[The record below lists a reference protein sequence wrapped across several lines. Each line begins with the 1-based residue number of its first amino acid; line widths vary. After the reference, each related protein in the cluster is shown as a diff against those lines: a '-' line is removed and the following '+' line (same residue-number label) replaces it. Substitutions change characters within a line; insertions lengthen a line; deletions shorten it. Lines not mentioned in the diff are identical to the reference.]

1 MVRRA
6 DMVGH
11 TGDMKATTHACAL
24 VDSCVKEL
32 LATVD
37 DVGGRW
43 LVRPVQNLLRLFN
56 LRLPGF
62 QSPSAEELSATV
74 GVVGGLQLVRP

>member
-1 MVRRA
+1 MRRA

-11 TGDMKATTHACAL
+11 TGDMKATTRACAL

-43 LVRPVQNLLRLFN
+43 LVRFLQNCSAWSYPC
-56 LRLPGF
+56 LPGF
-62 QSPSAEELSATV
+62 RSCE
-74 GVVGGLQLVRP
+74 R